1 MSVYDIL
8 ILFLSGIMG
17 GAVNAIAGGGTF
29 FTFPAF
35 MSIGLPA
42 LIANA
47 TNSLSIFPGHAAGV
61 LPYINKLK
69 ENYKKIIKL
78 FSAAFLG
85 GLAGSI
91 LLIYTSEV
99 FFRSLVPWLIGAATI
114 IFALA
119 PYVKKLPHLKNAEN
133 NFPLFWI
140 SIFIITIYGGYFGA
154 GQGVILLA
162 VLSVLSSEPLDI
174 INMKKNLYAVIAN
187 SSALIMFV
195 FSDMI
200 SWDHGLIVMAGAI
213 LGGFIGGK
221 LSNKIPT
228 KYLRIIIII
237 VGVLLTLKYAT

>member
-1 MSVYDIL
+1 MSAHDIL

-35 MSIGLPA
+35 MSVGLPA
-42 LIANA
+42 IVANA

-61 LPYINKLK
+61 LPYLKKLK
-69 ENYKKIIKL
+69 NNYKHILKL

-85 GLAGSI
+85 GLTGSI
-91 LLIYTSEV
+91 LLIYTSETI
-99 FFRSLVPWLIGAATI
+99 FRSLVPWLIGAATI

-162 VLSVLSSEPLDI
+162 VLSLLSSEPLNI
-174 INMKKNLYAVIAN
+174 INMQKNLYAVIAN

-195 FSDMI
+195 FSNMI
-200 SWDHGLIVMAGAI
+200 SWNHGLVVMAGAI
-213 LGGFIGGK
+213 LGGYIGGR
-221 LSNKIPT
+221 LSHKIPAN
-228 KYLRIIIII
+228 YLRVVIII
-237 VGVLLTLKYAT
+237 VGTLLTIKYAY